1 MARRIAIP
9 FKEMK
14 LTVVGPLGSYEA
26 ARIQRLDMPVNFP
39 STNIDELGNR
49 LHAGTTTDIP
59 EII

>member
-14 LTVVGPLGSYEA
+14 LTVVGPLGDYAA

-39 STNIDELGNR
+39 STNIDELG
-49 LHAGTTTDIP
+49 
-59 EII
+59 